1 MKKMIFVLLACSFLG
16 AGTTFKANAQIKI
29 GHINSQDLLAVMPER
44 DSALLILEDQ
54 RQAILRQSEELRVEF
69 KIKEE
74 AYIRQRDS
82 LSPLIAKTKEDE
94 LMDYNNRINTFETAA
109 QQEMQNKQ
117 QELFQPI
124 ADKAQAAIKEVAK
137 ENGFTYILDLSM
149 GAVVYFPEDESYDIL
164 PLVKAK
170 LGIK

>member
-1 MKKMIFVLLACSFLG
+1 MKKMIFVLLACSFLV

-44 DSALLILEDQ
+44 DSALLILEEQ
-54 RQAILRQSEELRVEF
+54 RQAIIRQSEELRVEF
-69 KIKEE
+69 SIKEE

-82 LSPLIAKTKEDE
+82 LSPLIVQTKEDE
-94 LMDYNNRINTFETAA
+94 LRDYNNRINTFETAA
-109 QQEMQNKQ
+109 QQEMQDKQ

-124 ADKAQAAIKEVAK
+124 ADRAQAAIKEVAK
-137 ENGFTYILDLSM
+137 ENGFTYILDLSV
-149 GAVVYFPEDESYDIL
+149 GAVVYFPEDETYDIL
-164 PLVKAK
+164 SLVKAK